1 MSWKNVG
8 LILNRE
14 LRDQLR
20 DRRTLFMIAV
30 LPILLY
36 PLLGMTYFQ
45 ISQFLREKPT
55 QVLVV
60 GAADLPEKPALFEN
74 RQFAPSLFFKPDEAR
89 LLELTFYPI
98 PNDPWGEPSN
108 KPVEIAREKVQTG
121 QFDAALV
128 FPSDFGQK
136 LDRFREEA
144 QSQAIDARKGKQND
158 KKNPNVL
165 PEMPNPEIIYTTANE
180 KSQITFVRL
189 RSVLQRYN
197 GLLGQQNLEAAG
209 LAHIVASPLE
219 ISKNDLA
226 EKTGTRGMA
235 IWAKLLPM
243 MLLLWALTGAF
254 YPAIDLCAGEKERGT
269 LETLL
274 CSPAMRSEIVMGKL
288 LTVMIFSMIT
298 VLLNIGSI
306 GLTGSLL
313 IKHMPGI
320 GAIPYMA
327 IGWLLLALIPVAAM
341 FGALCLALAAF
352 AKSSKEGQYYL
363 MPLLLITMPLTILP
377 MIPSVELNLG
387 ISLIPITNI
396 CLWLRCAIQ
405 GQYALVLKYAA
416 PVIVV
421 TGLCCLAS
429 IRWAVDQFNSE
440 SVLLSQAE
448 RSDPSLWLRHLIRD
462 RQPTPTVA
470 LAFFTG
476 VLILVMKFFLGLTM
490 PIPEGFGGL
499 LQTVLVTQL
508 VVIVIPTLFLT
519 TTLTTRPAKTLLL
532 DRPAWRIAIKTV
544 PMAFLLAILLHPFII
559 FLQGV
564 LTRLYPLGP
573 EAEVI
578 QSLLATVPSFWWLL
592 LLAAV
597 IPAVC
602 EELAFRGFM
611 LSGFRHTGHRWRAI
625 ALSAVFFGLTHSIIQ
640 QSIMTC
646 MIGIILGYLAIQS
659 GSLLTTIVYH
669 MTHNSLALATT
680 LITAELLQRW
690 PIMKTLVR
698 STGQELTYQTPAIV
712 IGLVLGIVVLGWF
725 YHLKPGQTEEER
737 LQEAIRLGIEA
748 DDEPLGIE

>member
-8 LILNRE
+8 LILKRE

-55 QVLVV
+55 KVFVV

-74 RQFAPSLFFKPDEAR
+74 RQFAPSLFFKPGDAR
-89 LLELTFYPI
+89 LLELTFYGVSS
-98 PNDPWGEPSN
+98 DPWGEPSD
-108 KPVEIAREKVQTG
+108 KSLEIAREKVETG

-128 FPSDFGQK
+128 FPNDFTQK
-136 LDRFREEA
+136 LGAFREEA
-144 QSQAIDARKGKQND
+144 QSQAIEARKGKQND
-158 KKNPNVL
+158 PKKPNVL

-180 KSQITFVRL
+180 KSQITYVRL

-209 LAHIVASPLE
+209 LARIAASPLD

-226 EKTGTRGMA
+226 EKTGTRGIA

-288 LTVMIFSMIT
+288 LTVMIFSMVT

-313 IKHMPGI
+313 MKHMPGI
-320 GAIPYMA
+320 GAIPYTA
-327 IGWLLLALIPVAAM
+327 IGWLLLALFPVAAL

-387 ISLIPITNI
+387 ISLIPVTNI

-405 GQYALVLKYAA
+405 GQYDLVLKYAA
-416 PVIVV
+416 PVIGI
-421 TGLCCLAS
+421 TALCCLAS

-440 SVLLSQAE
+440 SILLSQAE

-490 PIPEGFGGL
+490 PIPDGFGGL

-508 VVIVIPTLFLT
+508 VVIVIPALFLT

-532 DRPAWRIAIKTV
+532 DRPAWRIATKTV
-544 PMAFLLAILLHPFII
+544 PMAFLLALLLHPFVI

-573 EAEVI
+573 EAEAI
-578 QSLLATVPSFWWLL
+578 QSLLATVPSFWWLF

-602 EELAFRGFM
+602 EELAFRGFL

-659 GSLLTTIVYH
+659 GSLLTVIAYH
-669 MTHNSLALATT
+669 MTHNGLALATT
-680 LITAELLQRW
+680 LMTPELLERW
-690 PIMKTLVR
+690 PIMKLLVR
-698 STGQELTYQTPAIV
+698 STGQELTYQTPAVV
-712 IGLVLGIVVLGWF
+712 IGLILGIVVLGWF
-725 YHLKPGQTEEER
+725 HNLKPGQTDEER

-748 DDEPLGIE
+748 NDEPLGIE